1 MSEAAKA
8 IVGEWLEQYSLPKL
22 VVRDVE
28 HPDILNLTEILAVV
42 GPRRSGK
49 TFFFFQLIRE
59 LTERRGVTRD
69 RILFVDFEDYRM
81 SYLGEDPAGELLSA
95 FEQLTGHAPE
105 YLFLDEVQQLP
116 NWSRVVRTLHNR
128 RAFKIIISGSNS
140 KLLSREVSTE
150 LRGRCLEVAMY
161 PFSFSEFLRFRGIEV
176 NQSMVHTSAKG
187 RIVGAFED
195 YLSRGGFPGV
205 AACDSAMERR
215 RILQGYYQTTYY
227 KDILERYDIRA
238 KETLSS
244 MMRNAVDQAG
254 EMFSISAFTKTLS
267 QRGIDCSKR
276 TVANYLAYLE
286 EAFFVILTEK
296 FAYSQR
302 QRTANQVK
310 CYLFDTGFKQ
320 LGVNFSPNKGKLL
333 ENLVAIELR
342 RRGKEFFYY
351 RNRGECDF
359 IVMNGERPE
368 SAIQVCWEINEKNR
382 QREVGGLR
390 EAMKSLGVKDAL
402 ILSHEGVAAVDEISQ
417 TPVWRWLLKLE

>member
-1 MSEAAKA
+1 MSEAAKS
-8 IVGEWLEQYSLPKL
+8 IVGEWLEQYAMPEL
-22 VVRDVE
+22 VVRDAE
-28 HPDILNLTEILAVV
+28 YPDILNLSEILAVV

-49 TFFFFQLIRE
+49 TFFFFQLMHE
-59 LTERRGVTRD
+59 LTKRRGVPRD

-81 SYLGEDPAGELLSA
+81 SYLGVDPMGELLSA

-128 RAFKIIISGSNS
+128 RVFKIMISGSNS
-140 KLLSREVSTE
+140 KLLGREVSTE
-150 LRGRCLEVAMY
+150 LRGRCVEVAMF
-161 PFSFSEFLRFRGIEV
+161 PFSFSEFLRFKGIEV
-176 NQSMVHTSAKG
+176 NESMIHTSAKG
-187 RIVGAFED
+187 RILGAFED

-205 AACDSAMERR
+205 AACDSVMERR
-215 RILQGYYQTTYY
+215 RTLQGYYQTTYY

-254 EMFSISAFTKTLS
+254 EMFSISAFTKTLA

-320 LGVNFSPNKGKLL
+320 LAVNFSPNKGKLL

-351 RNRGECDF
+351 RDRGECDF

-382 QREVGGLR
+382 PREARGLR
-390 EAMKSLGVKDAL
+390 EALKALDVRNGL
-402 ILSHEGVAAVDEISQ
+402 ILSYNGVSEIEEIPQ
-417 TPVWRWLLKLE
+417 TPVWRWLLGWE

>member
-8 IVGEWLEQYSLPKL
+8 IVGEWLEQFSLPEL
-22 VVRDVE
+22 VIRDAA
-28 HPDILNLTEILAVV
+28 HPDLSKLSEIVAVV

-59 LTERRGVTRD
+59 LTEKHRVPRN

-81 SYLGEDPAGELLSA
+81 AYLGEDPAGELLSA

-105 YLFLDEVQQLP
+105 YLFLDEVQQMP

-128 RAFKIIISGSNS
+128 RAFKILISGSNS

-150 LRGRCLEVAMY
+150 LRGRCLEVAMF
-161 PFSFSEFLRFRGIEV
+161 PFSFSEFLRFRRIEV
-176 NQSMVHTSAKG
+176 NPSMMHTSAKG
-187 RIVGAFED
+187 RILAAFED

-215 RILQGYYQTTYY
+215 RMLQGYYQTTYY

-254 EMFSISAFTKTLS
+254 EMFSISAFTKTLT
-267 QRGIDCSKR
+267 QRGIECSKR
-276 TVANYLAYLE
+276 TVANYLKYLE

-302 QRTANQVK
+302 LRTANQVK

-320 LGVNFSPNKGKLL
+320 LAVNFSSNKGKLL
-333 ENLVAIELR
+333 ENLVAIELK
-342 RRGKEFFYY
+342 RRGKEFFYF
-351 RNRGECDF
+351 RGRGECDF
-359 IVMNGERPE
+359 IVMDGERPE
-368 SAIQVCWEINEKNR
+368 SAIQVCWEIHERNS
-382 QREVGGLR
+382 QRETRGLL
-390 EAMKSLGVKDAL
+390 EALKELNLSEGL
-402 ILSHEGVAAVDEISQ
+402 ILSHEGGKEVDGIPQAA
-417 TPVWRWLLKLE
+417 VWRWLLGFE